1 MKIFIKKVFN
11 LKFLYWT
18 YIILLGFVFVFLV
31 PPMMKHDEL
40 THFKRVVT
48 LSTGQFFCKNSDSFL
63 VPNKY
68 INMADT
74 LAIGHKFPTE
84 QFSYNFVNF
93 DNEKQ
98 EKFNGCGLFFF
109 GYVPNTLG
117 FMVGNIFF
125 NQEPSISFYL
135 SRFFGLIFFLCCLF
149 LSLRNIKD
157 SVMKTVLLVVSSIP
171 MLLNQVSAIGYDGV
185 LISLS
190 ILLFSWIIKI
200 FEKKDGMSLWEKIVF
215 LLLIIGVISV
225 KPVAYFPFVLL
236 YFVIPYKKINSS
248 FKKYLLSSF
257 CFFAFIGIYY
267 LIYLRYGIFNSPKA
281 DIVSIESYNVHFQRL
296 LIRRDPL
303 FFLKVFF
310 DSIKTNS
317 LGYFNS
323 MVGNYYFGTTLIT
336 RCLYG
341 FIFGGLFVYVILNSD
356 KCVFKFNKFSC
367 FYLFGV
373 IFGIFFLISLALYS
387 EFSGLS
393 SNTISGIQGRYFL
406 PTLVY
411 IFLFFYLLTQ
421 KIYFKKVLRFVFL
434 LALVIVL
441 LETVNTIYKGV
452 IQREDFIREKQVADF
467 SNKISATKAKDI
479 EYKSILQNKNIIFE
493 VKGDVFGLV
502 LYHSNDNQLYK
513 IPQKWFIKDGDCH
526 KVLRS
531 GYLQIDKLKESSI
544 YEITFRKIKTKDKFL
559 CLAIEPL
566 EVFENE
572 NYLRIGFLDDEALV
586 SPLLIPDYRIE
597 IDDYGLSYNNN
608 LNIGEVNKD
617 TRFTQTFIAQKN
629 YLLGVELFFA
639 TYMKK
644 PNVSYNFIL
653 MDETCKNEIRR
664 ISLDVSSAV
673 DLGYFDIYFDPI
685 VDSMNKKYCFTLETK
700 DKFNE
705 KSNPV
710 TIEMS
715 KSGIYNDGN
724 LVLNGETK
732 DEDLMFRTLY
742 MIEN

>member
-1 MKIFIKKVFN
+1 MFG
-11 LKFLYWT
+11 L
-18 YIILLGFVFVFLV
+18 VFVFQA
-31 PPMMKHDEL
+31 PPMIKHDEL

-48 LSTGQFFCKNSDSFL
+48 ISTGQFFCKNNDSFL
-63 VPNKY
+63 IPNKY
-68 INMADT
+68 VNMADT

-98 EKFNGCGLFFF
+98 EKFNGCGLFFL

-117 FMVGNIFF
+117 FMVGNIFS
-125 NQEPSISFYL
+125 NQEPVISFYL
-135 SRFFGLIFFLCCLF
+135 SRLFGLIFFLCCLF
-149 LSLRNIKD
+149 LSLKNIKD
-157 SVMKTVLLVVSSIP
+157 DVMKTVLLVVSSIP
-171 MLLNQVSAIGYDGV
+171 MLLNQVSAVGYDGV

-200 FEKKDGMSLWEKIVF
+200 FEKKDAMSLWEKIVF
-215 LLLIIGVISV
+215 LLLIIGVISA

-236 YFVIPYKKINSS
+236 YFVIPYKKINPS

-267 LIYLRYGIFNSPKA
+267 LIYLRYGIFNGPKA
-281 DIVSIESYNVHFQRL
+281 DINSIEFYYTHFQRL

-317 LGYFNS
+317 LDYFNS
-323 MVGNYYFGTTLIT
+323 MVGSYYFGTTLIT

-341 FIFGGLFVYVILNSD
+341 FILGGLFVYVILNSH
-356 KCVFKFNKFSC
+356 KCVFKINKFSF
-367 FYLFGV
+367 FYLFNV
-373 IFGIFFLISLALYS
+373 IFGFFFLISLALYS
-387 EFSGLS
+387 GFSGLS
-393 SNTISGIQGRYFL
+393 SNMISGVQGRYFL
-406 PTLVY
+406 PILVY
-411 IFLFFYLLTQ
+411 VFLFFYLLTQ
-421 KIYFKKVLRFVFL
+421 KIYFKKVLRFIFL
-434 LALVIVL
+434 LTLVIVL
-441 LETVNTIYKGV
+441 WETVDTLYKGV

-467 SNKISATKAKDI
+467 RNKVSAIKAKDI
-479 EYKSILQNKNIIFE
+479 EYKSILQNKNIIFN
-493 VKGDVFGLV
+493 VKGDVFGFV

-513 IPQKWFIKDGDCH
+513 IPQKWLIKDSDCN

-544 YEITFRKIKTKDKFL
+544 YEIAFRKIKTKDKSL

-572 NYLRIGFLDDEALV
+572 NYLRIGFLNGEALV
-586 SPLLIPDYRIE
+586 SPLVIPDYKIE

-629 YLLGVELFFA
+629 YFTGVELFFA

-644 PNVSYNFIL
+644 PNVSYDFIL
-653 MDETCKNEIRR
+653 MDESCKNEIRR
-664 ISLDVSSAV
+664 TPLDVSSAV

-685 VDSMNKKYCFTLETK
+685 VDSMDKKYCFTLRTK
-700 DKFNE
+700 DKFNK
-705 KSNPV
+705 KSNPI

-715 KSGIYNDGN
+715 KAGIYNDGD
-724 LVLNGETK
+724 LILNGVSKE
-732 DEDLMFRTLY
+732 EDLMFRTLY
-742 MIEN
+742 IIKT